1 MDSLPTTAIG
11 LIAFVILTLGV
22 AIKYMADQNT
32 KTTVTFMTYIEKKN
46 GIVERLGDKF
56 IEQSDK
62 ANKQFQVMLEDHD
75 ARHKQMMD
83 DMAARVEAK

>member
-1 MDSLPTTAIG
+1 MAGLPNTIIG
-11 LIAFVILTLGV
+11 LIAFILVCAGAAV
-22 AIKYMADQNT
+22 KYMADQNT
-32 KTTVTFMTYIEKKN
+32 KTVTTFMDYIEKKN

-56 IEQSDK
+56 MEQTDK